1 MRATRSTANR
11 GRVALR
17 YGPLVYNIERVDQDI
32 TGALDPSSPLKAEW
46 RPDLLG
52 GVTVITG
59 KFARRRADAGD
70 PELRALQPQ
79 SAGAAVRAAA
89 AARARAG
96 RRSAGAA
103 TRTAAAGIDRVDKR
117 VVALVALL
125 SAGCGG
131 SSPGSPSDP
140 LAFQAGR
147 YRLSIIGLQCGSKE
161 FETAL
166 PSVVLA
172 VTVRPDGAAWVAL
185 PEHANGTLTLR
196 FEKGTAIP
204 NLQAVVVTGTVSGSA
219 DDEGSA
225 DTPAADA
232 THVRDR
238 SRHTLRDDAV
248 PGIRCRHDRGPGS
261 FHARRRQCRVHSWR
275 GVVDDQPGRPGQP
288 IKG

>member
-1 MRATRSTANR
+1 M
-11 GRVALR
+11 
-17 YGPLVYNIERVDQDI
+17 
-32 TGALDPSSPLKAEW
+32 
-46 RPDLLG
+46 
-52 GVTVITG
+52 
-59 KFARRRADAGD
+59 
-70 PELRALQPQ
+70 
-79 SAGAAVRAAA
+79 
-89 AARARAG
+89 
-96 RRSAGAA
+96 
-103 TRTAAAGIDRVDKR
+103 DKR

-125 SAGCGG
+125 AAGCGG

-232 THVRDR
+232 THVQIARATLSGTMPSPESVAGTIGGQVLFTRDGGNVACIPGAVSWTI
-238 SRHTLRDDAV
+238 SRFGSAGQGFV
-248 PGIRCRHDRGPGS
+248 P
-261 FHARRRQCRVHSWR
+261 
-275 GVVDDQPGRPGQP
+275 
-288 IKG
+288 